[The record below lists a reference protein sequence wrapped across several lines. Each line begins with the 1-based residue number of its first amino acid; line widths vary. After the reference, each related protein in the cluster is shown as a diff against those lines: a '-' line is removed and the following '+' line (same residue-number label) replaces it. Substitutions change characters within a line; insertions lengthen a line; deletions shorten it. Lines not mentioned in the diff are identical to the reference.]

1 MPAEIDN
8 PLENYRNHFR
18 EGFLHA
24 AEEEFQR
31 LLKASGVDEAENARR
46 VAAIRKLEG
55 QLSSAESKKGLLT
68 MLMILL
74 FLGLAAAGIC
84 CYHGFEIQNQDYQLY
99 GGGAAAAILL
109 LLITWVIPARSRA
122 STQVSDLKQK
132 LEEEKNAAY
141 EQMAPLNALYDW
153 DITSRLIHK
162 VCPILNLDPYFTEG
176 RLAELE
182 DHFGW
187 NRAYHTDQ
195 RSVLFSQSGDI
206 QGNPFAFGEV
216 LAQEWG
222 KKTYSGSIVIH
233 WRERCTDSKG
243 KSYWVTRSETLV
255 ATVTKPIPVYG
266 LEKFLIYGNDAAPDL
281 SFSREPSSL
290 SKAGNGWWDR
300 HRMKREYKKLKK
312 YSENL
317 DDDSQYTLMSNQDFE
332 VLFHAMNRDHEVQFR
347 LLYTPLAMQQ
357 TVSLLKDQEVGYGD
371 DFKFIKDHRM
381 NTILPEHLRNFD
393 LTTDP
398 AIYRN
403 YNLEDAR
410 RFFLTHNAEYFK
422 QVYFSL
428 APLLCVPLYQQ
439 MRTAKTIYGY
449 TPGEESSFWEHE
461 SLANYLGEERFRH
474 PSSITR
480 NILKTE
486 KFSRNGQSSSVIVTA
501 HGFRG
506 EKHVE
511 YITKWGGDGHTH
523 EVPVEWIE
531 YLPVEQVTQFEL
543 SEQIPVPMEAEDG
556 PQTARDRLQNLLGHF
571 GGMTPLHAAYRRSVF
586 AWMK

>member
-74 FLGLAAAGIC
+74 FLGLAAAGFC

-266 LEKFLIYGNDAAPDL
+266 LEKFLIYGNDAAPNL
-281 SFSREPSSL
+281 SFSRQPSGL
-290 SKAGNGWWDR
+290 KGEDADLFDTIKKKWRLHRLKAFSRD
-300 HRMKREYKKLKK
+300 LT
-312 YSENL
+312 
-317 DDDSQYTLMSNQDFE
+317 DDSNFTLMSNHEFE
-332 VLFHAMNRDHEVQFR
+332 TWFHAKDRDNEVEFR
-347 LLYTPLAMQQ
+347 LLFTPIAQ
-357 TVSLLKDQEVGYGD
+357 TQMLNLMKDETVGYGD
-371 DFKFIKDHRM
+371 DFSFVKERKINVLYSR
-381 NTILPEHLRNFD
+381 HLNKAVID
-393 LTTDP
+393 TDP
-398 AIYRN
+398 SHFQHWDY
-403 YNLEDAR
+403 DAAWANFI
-410 RFFLTHNAEYFK
+410 RFNEKYFK
-422 QVYFSL
+422 DAYFSL
-428 APLLCVPLYQQ
+428 APLLAIPLYQQ
-439 MRTAKTIYGY
+439 MRSHEDIWKGVIG
-449 TPGEESSFWEHE
+449 GEASSFWEHE
-461 SLANYLGEERFRH
+461 AIANFHGERKFQH
-474 PSSITR
+474 PSCITR
-480 NILKTE
+480 SILKTKVTRRE
-486 KFSRNGQSSSVIVTA
+486 NGESTVAVTA
-501 HGFRG
+501 YGYRG
-506 EKHVE
+506 VKRVDHEDV
-511 YITKWGGDGHTH
+511 YGGDGKWHD
-523 EVPVEWIE
+523 VAVEWVE
-531 YLPVEQVTQFEL
+531 YLPVNRTSNLCLTEASAP
-543 SEQIPVPMEAEDG
+543 SEVFKRRVAASRES
-556 PQTARDRLQNLLGHF
+556 
-571 GGMTPLHAAYRRSVF
+571 AYRRSILSF
-586 AWMK
+586 LAG